1 MSTREPARRI
11 TARDVAMEVGCSV
24 SSVSLVVSG
33 KAEGRVRQETQDAI
47 HAAIARLGY
56 RLNTTASALASG
68 TALGVGF
75 LSPDP
80 TNPFFS
86 MVLDGLGDALADRYA
101 LSVLVP
107 TGGADYDRGTVRR
120 ALAGDFAGLILA
132 SPSER
137 LLDDFVPT
145 CPTILLDAGGPVNGL
160 ASIDVDLTDA
170 LAELAAHLTDLGH
183 RRIAYLGFR
192 REKASVQGRR
202 HQLATALQQRGAVLD
217 PTTVELTELTESAA
231 EAAFA
236 GTWPVWRANGV
247 TAIVCGDEL
256 FAYGVLR
263 SCRAQGISVPG
274 DLSLVGFDNLPYSSL
289 IDPPLTSVDLSAREL
304 GRTAGEALLDL
315 VSTGR
320 SPVSSRVAATLV
332 VRSSTAAPASARN
345 PQTSAR

>member
-1 MSTREPARRI
+1 MVIAREPARRV
-11 TARDVAMEVGCSV
+11 TARDVAAEVGCSV

-33 KAEGRVRQETQDAI
+33 KAGGRVRQETQEAI
-47 HAAIARLGY
+47 HEAIARLGY
-56 RLNTTASALASG
+56 RLNKTASALASG
-68 TALGVGF
+68 TSLGMGF

-160 ASIDVDLTDA
+160 ASIDVDLGQA
-170 LAELAAHLTDLGH
+170 LAELAAHLSGLGH
-183 RRIAYLGFR
+183 RRVAYLGFR

-217 PTTVELTELTESAA
+217 PTTVELTELTEFAA
-231 EAAFA
+231 QAAFA
-236 GTWPVWRANGV
+236 RTWPVWRANGV
-247 TAIVCGDEL
+247 TAVVCGDEL

-263 SCRAQGISVPG
+263 SCRAQGISVPD

-289 IDPPLTSVDLSAREL
+289 IDPPLTSVDLNAREL
-304 GRTAGEALLDL
+304 GRTAGTALLDL
-315 VSTGR
+315 VTNGR
-320 SPVSSRVAATLV
+320 PPASRRVPATLAI
-332 VRSSTAAPASARN
+332 RGSTAAPADAQRLAR
-345 PQTSAR
+345 

>member
-1 MSTREPARRI
+1 MREPARRV
-11 TARDVAMEVGCSV
+11 TARDVAADVGCSV

-33 KAEGRVRQETQDAI
+33 KADGRVRQETQDAI
-47 HAAIARLGY
+47 HEAIARLGY

-68 TALGVGF
+68 TSLGVGF

-86 MVLDGLGDALADRYA
+86 MVLDGLGDALADHFA

-120 ALAGDFAGLILA
+120 ALAGDFAGLVLA

-145 CPTILLDAGGPVNGL
+145 CPTILLDAGGPVNDL
-160 ASIDVDLTDA
+160 ASIDVDLGQA
-170 LAELAAHLTDLGH
+170 LAELAAHLTGLGH

-202 HQLATALQQRGAVLD
+202 HQLASALQQRGAVLD
-217 PTTVELTELTESAA
+217 PTTVEITELTESAA
-231 EAAFA
+231 QAAFTD
-236 GTWPVWRANGV
+236 TWPVWRANGV
-247 TAIVCGDEL
+247 SAIVCGDEL

-263 SCRAQGISVPG
+263 SCRAQGIRVPG
-274 DLSLVGFDNLPYSSL
+274 ELSLVGFDNLPYSSL
-289 IDPPLTSVDLSAREL
+289 IDPPLTSVDLSARLL

-320 SPVSSRVAATLV
+320 PSASRRVPATLV
-332 VRSSTAAPASARN
+332 VRGSTAAPATPQAPQVVAR
-345 PQTSAR
+345 